1 MNKSKYQC
9 HSNAGAIALTTNCS
23 TVSITSEDAI
33 RFSGSGLMQTHGGN
47 IILRGRKIK
56 GGGVTLN
63 SGNPMGEGGG
73 IHTNANSGDLAMV
86 I

>member
-1 MNKSKYQC
+1 
-9 HSNAGAIALTTNCS
+9 
-23 TVSITSEDAI
+23 
-33 RFSGSGLMQTHGGN
+33 MQTHGGN

-73 IHTNANSGDLAMV
+73 IHTNANSGDLARV

>member
-1 MNKSKYQC
+1 MAVLLASPVRIR
-9 HSNAGAIALTTNCS
+9 AGFP
-23 TVSITSEDAI
+23 V
-33 RFSGSGLMQTHGGN
+33 RVQTRGGN

-73 IHTNANSGDLAMV
+73 FYLNANSGDLAMGNLN
-86 I
+86 IDIITAL